1 MKGRHRFWRLVRR
14 IFLLALL
21 AFGIGLLL
29 ASQAQPD
36 FRPIVEPLSPEKK
49 ALIARTPHY
58 GRPEDATYLSFPEW
72 YLVFNPQEYARV
84 LHDSSPS
91 AFPFFRSIG
100 QFWYGYAQVYGIARR
115 WYPFDFGQHLTV
127 MVIGCSTTVEYTI
140 KGLYEGSV
148 GRLSEW
154 AASGHRTPEDDYA
167 AKVAREYGEFIPTEP
182 WFEFPFGHALT
193 GLWSGTA
200 FFGPQ
205 FIRKIER
212 KLFLSL
218 EYGTKTIYAG
228 LIRLASRAVYGAA
241 DTRVYATVR
250 SVPDRALTDPE
261 VKKIQEL
268 SDGSWLITVPHY
280 QGFTD
285 TVPRLADL
293 GVEFEEIAGNDEI
306 LLTLVAPSAWSFD
319 LASGKEL
326 FSMRMLASPGLK
338 RVAVQAP
345 VKSLSSTLRQIK
357 AEHLQLEHL
366 YDY

>member
-1 MKGRHRFWRLVRR
+1 
-14 IFLLALL
+14 
-21 AFGIGLLL
+21 
-29 ASQAQPD
+29 
-36 FRPIVEPLSPEKK
+36 
-49 ALIARTPHY
+49 
-58 GRPEDATYLSFPEW
+58 
-72 YLVFNPQEYARV
+72 
-84 LHDSSPS
+84 LHDSLPS

-100 QFWYGYAQVYGIARR
+100 QFWYGYAQVSGITLR
-115 WYPFDFGQHLTV
+115 WYPFDFGEHLMV

-154 AASGHRTPEDDYA
+154 AASGLRTAEDDYA
-167 AKVAREYGEFIPTEP
+167 AKVAREYGEFIPDKP

-193 GLWSGTA
+193 GLWSGTG
-200 FFGPQ
+200 FLGPH

-218 EYGTKTIYAG
+218 EYGTKALYAG
-228 LIRLASRAVYGAA
+228 LIRLASRAVYGVA
-241 DTRVYATVR
+241 DTRVYATVSR
-250 SVPDRALTDPE
+250 VSDRALAEPE

-268 SDGSWLITVPHY
+268 ESGSWLMTVPHY

-306 LLTLVAPSAWSFD
+306 LLTLVAPAAWSFD
-319 LASGKEL
+319 LASGRAL
-326 FSMRMLASPGLK
+326 FSMEMLASPGRK
-338 RVAVQAP
+338 RVAIQAP
-345 VKSLSSTLRQIK
+345 VKALGAMLRKIK
-357 AEHLQLEHL
+357 AEHLELEHL